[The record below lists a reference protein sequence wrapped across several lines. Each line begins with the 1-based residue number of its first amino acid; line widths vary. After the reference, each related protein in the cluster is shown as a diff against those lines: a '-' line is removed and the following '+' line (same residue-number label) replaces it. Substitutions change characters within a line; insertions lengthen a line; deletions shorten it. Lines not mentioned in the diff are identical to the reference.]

1 METSE
6 SNRWVAGGRKALA
19 LVDGILKA
27 VSIAC
32 FVAIAVAVFL
42 QVFSRFLLPTT
53 PSWTEEVSRYC
64 FIYLVASAIGLAWRD
79 GDIISLD
86 LYQHRLGP
94 RGQAIHRLI
103 MSALTGLASLATL
116 VTVPA
121 LMQVGSFQRSPALG
135 MPMKYVYFALF
146 VLLASLAFH
155 ALRQAFREGL
165 LLLDSEN
172 R

>member
-1 METSE
+1 MGISDDK
-6 SNRWVAGGRKALA
+6 RWVGTARRL
-19 LVDGILKA
+19 LSLIDGVLKA

-32 FVAIAVAVFL
+32 FVAIAAAVFL
-42 QVFSRFLLPTT
+42 QVFSRFLLPMT

-94 RGQAIHRLI
+94 RGQAIHRLV

-121 LMQVGSFQRSPALG
+121 LIQIGSFQRSPALG

-165 LLLDSEN
+165 LLLNSEN
-172 R
+172 H